1 MIHNVVTDSVIFVQK
16 VCEVNCPTKIKE
28 KLLLRWGLCCTYL
41 RYGVK
46 SVRQKTLTLYELNRV
61 PEILKLFKCP
71 SPELEQGVS
80 QLIENF
86 DPEDPYWRV
95 SILPLEQYHIVSTV
109 ITLWNNT
116 TDINNLHR
124 PSWPCRLPVVSLCC
138 IHWQGEDFEVSSNEI
153 EQLSVEEIQET
164 LQIQQFKRSVLLS
177 QVKDSPTAVV
187 TEIRL
192 QDHEAVLDLSQN
204 INTVLL
210 LCGWIH
216 KTNALKCVSI
226 VWWWKFL
233 IPNIIL

>member
-1 MIHNVVTDSVIFVQK
+1 MRIMLYISQVWSEK
-16 VCEVNCPTKIKE
+16 CEAEDIDPVWTEQGSRNPEALQMSFPRT
-28 KLLLRWGLCCTYL
+28 RT
-41 RYGVK
+41 R
-46 SVRQKTLTLYELNRV
+46 RV
-61 PEILKLFKCP
+61 PADR
-71 SPELEQGVS
+71 ELWPRGS
-80 QLIENF
+80 L
-86 DPEDPYWRV
+86 
-95 SILPLEQYHIVSTV
+95 LEGEYHIVSTV
-109 ITLWNNT
+109 ITLWSNT

-138 IHWQGEDFEVSSNEI
+138 IHWQGEDFEVFSNEI
-153 EQLSVEEIQET
+153 EQLSIEEIQET